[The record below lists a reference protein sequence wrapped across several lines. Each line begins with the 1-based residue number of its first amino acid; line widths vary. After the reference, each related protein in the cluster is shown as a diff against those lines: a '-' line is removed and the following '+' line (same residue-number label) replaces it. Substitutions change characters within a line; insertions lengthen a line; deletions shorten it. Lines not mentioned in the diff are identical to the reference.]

1 MFNGTLYQY
10 TCLPNGLS
18 SAPHMFTKLLKP
30 VYASLYTLGDL
41 SLGYIDD
48 SYLQG
53 DTAKE
58 CSSNIK
64 ATALLFNRLGF
75 HLHPT
80 KSVIIPTQTLTFFGF
95 RLDSLSMTV
104 SSTREKIIKT
114 VEACQRLQI
123 MTKPRTS
130 EVAEVIGLLVS
141 NFPGVQFGPL
151 HYRFLERDK
160 THALIIHKGD

>member
-10 TCLPNGLS
+10 TCLPNGFS
-18 SAPHMFTKLLKP
+18 SALRVFTKLLKP
-30 VYASLYTLGDL
+30 VYASLHTLGHL

-53 DTAKE
+53 DNAKE

-75 HLHPT
+75 HLHPA
-80 KSVIIPTQTLTFFGF
+80 KSVIIPTQALTSLGF

-104 SSTREKIIKT
+104 SPTREKNYQNCGSLPKARKYDQASNLRGCRSYWPLS
-114 VEACQRLQI
+114 VLL
-123 MTKPRTS
+123 PRCPIWAFT
-130 EVAEVIGLLVS
+130 LPL
-141 NFPGVQFGPL
+141 PGEGQNPCL
-151 HYRFLERDK
+151 DN
-160 THALIIHKGD
+160 T

>member
-18 SAPHMFTKLLKP
+18 SAPHMFIKLLKP

-53 DTAKE
+53 DSAKE
-58 CSSNIK
+58 CTSNIK
-64 ATALLFNRLGF
+64 ATAVLFNRLGF

-104 SSTREKIIKT
+104 SSTREK
-114 VEACQRLQI
+114 
-123 MTKPRTS
+123 
-130 EVAEVIGLLVS
+130 
-141 NFPGVQFGPL
+141 N
-151 HYRFLERDK
+151 
-160 THALIIHKGD
+160 